1 MVTLKTLVEAQQVID
16 RLLAMH
22 MEAVLQNPDFT
33 KRMDEASVERK
44 RAYRVSCE
52 LLFAISPMLAKE
64 VEIHD

>member
-22 MEAVLQNPDFT
+22 LEAVLKNPDFRN
-33 KRMDEASVERK
+33 KMEEASVDRT

-52 LLFAISPMLAKE
+52 LLFAISPMLDKE